1 MVAIKLDIPKA
12 LKVTLA
18 GTGGFTL
25 VEVVVALSLLS
36 LATGMIGAGL
46 FQVHSMQK
54 FWRDGAVAT
63 SELRRAGSGIA
74 GDALKAQNVLTS
86 PPPSELVLPCNPGS
100 PSSTVT
106 LIRSDSDGT
115 NVITH
120 VVTYAVVG
128 DELTR
133 TYDGATMIVAR
144 DIVSD
149 SVGFSLCNNVLTF
162 DLTVN
167 ADGDNTESI
176 SLKTHIR
183 KLD

>member
-1 MVAIKLDIPKA
+1 
-12 LKVTLA
+12 
-18 GTGGFTL
+18 
-25 VEVVVALSLLS
+25 
-36 LATGMIGAGL
+36 MIGAGL
-46 FQVHSMQK
+46 FQVHSVQL
-54 FWRDGAVAT
+54 FWRDGVVAT
-63 SELRRAGSGIA
+63 NELRRAGSGIA
-74 GDALKAQNVLTS
+74 GDALKAQNVLVS

-106 LIRSDSDGT
+106 LIRSDSDGA

-133 TYDGATMIVAR
+133 TYDGATMIIAR

-167 ADGDNTESI
+167 ADRDNTESI